1 MKSVSFTKM
10 SDGTAEDFALLHEAG
25 APYVAGLPD
34 RILAVLDGMRD
45 AFPGYQITSLDHL
58 LQTATRAERDG
69 ADEEMIVAALLHDI
83 GDVYAPH
90 NHAEF
95 GAAIIRPY
103 VSERTHW
110 IIEHH
115 AIFQLY
121 HYGQHVGCDP
131 LLRERYRHSPY
142 YEDTVAFCAR
152 WDQTSF
158 DPGYD
163 TYGLQH
169 FEPMLR
175 AVLLRKPRSPLP
187 EPEGAGLEMHHR

>member
-1 MKSVSFTKM
+1 MKTVSFTKM
-10 SDGTAEDFALLHEAG
+10 GDGTADDFLLLHESG
-25 APYVAGLPD
+25 KPYVAGLPD
-34 RILAVLDGMRD
+34 RILAVLDSMRD

-69 ADEEMIVAALLHDI
+69 AEEEMIVAALLHDI
-83 GDVYAPH
+83 GDVFAPH

-115 AIFQLY
+115 ATFQLY

-131 LLRERYRHSPY
+131 LARERFRSSPY
-142 YEDTVAFCAR
+142 YEDAIAFCAR

-158 DPGYD
+158 DPEYQ
-163 TYGLQH
+163 TYRLEH
-169 FEPMLR
+169 FEPMLKR
-175 AVLLRKPRSPLP
+175 VLSRKPRSLILP
-187 EPEGAGLEMHHR
+187 AGDS

>member
-1 MKSVSFTKM
+1 MGTVSFTKM

-25 APYVAGLPD
+25 KPYVAGLPD
-34 RILAVLDGMRD
+34 RILAMLDSMRD
-45 AFPGYQITSLDHL
+45 AFPSYQITSLDHL

-69 ADEEMIVAALLHDI
+69 ADEEVIVAALLHDI
-83 GDVYAPH
+83 GDVFAPH

-95 GAAIIRPY
+95 GAAVIRPY

-115 AIFQLY
+115 AVFQLY

-131 LLRERYRHSPY
+131 FLRDRFRNFPY
-142 YEDTVAFCAR
+142 YDDTVAFCAR
-152 WDQTSF
+152 WDQISF
-158 DPGYD
+158 DPGYQ
-163 TYGLQH
+163 TYGLEH

-175 AVLLRKPRSPLP
+175 RVFSRKPRMPVASSV
-187 EPEGAGLEMHHR
+187 G